1 MVDSKEMS
9 QMGREGRK
17 NESVFQSEVC
27 APRACKSPG
36 CESTKT
42 AYF

>member
-17 NESVFQSEVC
+17 NESVSHSEIC
-27 APRACKSPG
+27 APQAFKSPG
-36 CESTKT
+36 YESTKT